1 MTQRLHSI
9 DHLRVYAAL
18 TVLFGHTVH
27 VLKESATFASEQ
39 AGFYRQ
45 GVGAV
50 VFLAIASLIACY
62 TERERFGRPGA
73 GLSYVQKRLSRIVPL
88 YWFFTTVFVALALA
102 LPKLIDHHELS
113 ASHTIGSYFFWPVP
127 RPGDGKVRPLLNPG
141 WVLNYIVWFH
151 VLFALCLRWKARI
164 AQAVCIGALLLA
176 YALGL
181 AFEFEGAARF
191 FTAPY
196 VLVLVLGFVCL
207 WIFEA
212 AKGRVSIPIPLSV
225 ALVAALFVLSWAWGR
240 TEGDYPSIV
249 CAFGIVLV
257 ASFTR
262 GFRSRTWFSSLWG
275 QLAQAS
281 YSIYLSQAFTL
292 AGFVVV
298 AEKLSLLEL
307 VSYPVAVLLTMA
319 FALAAG
325 LLVHRLVEQPLGKWF
340 ARREGAGARGA

>member
-27 VLKESATFASEQ
+27 VLKESATFANEQ

-88 YWFFTTVFVALALA
+88 YWFFTSLFVALALL

-113 ASHTIGSYFFWPVP
+113 LSHTLGSYFFWPVP

-151 VLFALCLRWKARI
+151 VLFACCLRWKARL
-164 AQAVCIGALLLA
+164 AQAACIGVLLA
-176 YALGL
+176 AYGLGL
-181 AFEFEGAARF
+181 AFEFDGALRF

-207 WIFEA
+207 WIHDA
-212 AKGRVSIPIPLSV
+212 AKGRFELPIPLSV
-225 ALVAALFVLSWAWGR
+225 LCVAALFVLSWVWGSK
-240 TEGDYPSIV
+240 EGDYPSIV

-262 GFRSRTWFSSLWG
+262 GFRSRTWFSTLWG

-292 AGFVVV
+292 AGFVVIT
-298 AEKLSLLEL
+298 EKLSVLPLLP
-307 VSYPVAVLLTMA
+307 YPVAVAATMA
-319 FALAAG
+319 FALLAG
-325 LLVHRLVEQPLGKWF
+325 WITHRLVEQPMGKWF
-340 ARREGAGARGA
+340 ARSER